1 MPKCRIHPG
10 YTWSRDDLRGE
21 MFPCAACEREQE
33 AENEPEEEE
42 ADEDDDDVDICGFCG
57 EPGADKIPHSI
68 LWPNERSAGTPLV
81 HDACEREECSRAHA
95 DLTDEE
101 RKYFLL
107 RLRGRAGGRRR

>member
-57 EPGADKIPHSI
+57 EPGADKIPHPI
-68 LWPNERSAGTPLV
+68 LWPNERAAGTPPRRDYELKE
-81 HDACEREECSRAHA
+81 DPDEDDEWFEE
-95 DLTDEE
+95 DEDDE
-101 RKYFLL
+101 PDDE
-107 RLRGRAGGRRR
+107 AE